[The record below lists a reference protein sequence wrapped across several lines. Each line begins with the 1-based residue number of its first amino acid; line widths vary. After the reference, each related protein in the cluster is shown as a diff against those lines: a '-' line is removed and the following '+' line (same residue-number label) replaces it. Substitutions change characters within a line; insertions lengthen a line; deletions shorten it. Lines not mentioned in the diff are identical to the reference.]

1 MTSCRCFSPG
11 SGEGCPAAPKGTVP
25 PSGPEGS
32 PGAAPHCPAHTACPE
47 PGLTASPQ
55 GPARGGAGR
64 LAQRPLP
71 APPGSPGFPTLQ
83 SPPRVCHWGFFQT
96 LHLISSKDAVRSA
109 KPSAHGGGQSGGPG
123 AHRGRG
129 RAGGARPGPAP
140 GRGQRRAGKARSL
153 PGRGAAG
160 ANHRGTGKRAHA
172 GPAGPAGPGTA
183 RDIPAQPRTPRH
195 TPGHPAAVQQHA
207 SPGAAGSRAASYCS
221 GHPPAAS
228 AKRQVFAWPVTQP

>member
-1 MTSCRCFSPG
+1 MTSCTCFSPG
-11 SGEGCPAAPKGTVP
+11 SGEGCPAAPTGMFP
-25 PSGPEGS
+25 LSGPEGS
-32 PGAAPHCPAHTACPE
+32 PGAAPHCSADTACPE

-83 SPPRVCHWGFFQT
+83 SPLRVCHWGFFQT

-109 KPSAHGGGQSGGPG
+109 KPSADG
-123 AHRGRG
+123 ADSHE
-129 RAGGARPGPAP
+129 GPAAP
-140 GRGQRRAGKARSL
+140 REGAS
-153 PGRGAAG
+153 GRGAARACTG
-160 ANHRGTGKRAHA
+160 AGTAPCGEGAEPPWQGSSWSKPSRDRRA
-172 GPAGPAGPGTA
+172 GP
-183 RDIPAQPRTPRH
+183 RRSRQVPAQPGTPRH

>member
-1 MTSCRCFSPG
+1 MPSG
-11 SGEGCPAAPKGTVP
+11 SHGQFP

-32 PGAAPHCPAHTACPE
+32 PGAAPHCPADTACPE
-47 PGLTASPQ
+47 PGLTAAPQ

-83 SPPRVCHWGFFQT
+83 SPLRVCHWGFFQT

-160 ANHRGTGKRAHA
+160 ANHRWTGERVHA
-172 GPAGPAGPGTA
+172 DPG
-183 RDIPAQPRTPRH
+183 RSRH
-195 TPGHPAAVQQHA
+195 SPGHPGTPRDTPQLCSSTRPPALL
-207 SPGAAGSRAASYCS
+207 GAA
-221 GHPPAAS
+221 PPATAPDTRRPRLLNARCS
-228 AKRQVFAWPVTQP
+228 RGP